1 MQLRDLTVKSG
12 PYGASCACP
21 VTGCRFFASNRYSDR
36 DAKPRGFALNQDLR
50 ARVAAHMR
58 AEHPDAW
65 AVPGRF
71 QN

>member
-1 MQLRDLTVKSG
+1 MQLRDLDVKSG
-12 PYGASCACP
+12 PMAASCSCP
-21 VTGCRFFASNRYSDR
+21 VNGCRFFASNRYSDP

-71 QN
+71 EK